1 MQQKDNWKLK
11 RISRELARYGS
22 IIGFDKKFETYFNSF
37 YYYFYFILFFL
48 FFCENEVPLL
58 FLCIAK

>member
-22 IIGFDKKFETYFNSF
+22 VIGFDKKFETYFNSF
-37 YYYFYFILFFL
+37 FLFFFSF

-58 FLCIAK
+58 ILCIAK